1 MRSALGQD
9 AVRVSKGEMAAG
21 GAEVSGG
28 AIAGLVDVDGVD
40 AGVLVLRWEPDAL
53 YLSLIEL
60 LPAFQGR
67 GVGTAV
73 LQSLIARA
81 AARGLPVTL
90 HVLKANAAARRFYAR
105 HGFAVVADEHVR
117 YKMQR
122 MP

>member
-1 MRSALGQD
+1 MRIWTRQATKADFDFLYALH
-9 AVRVSKGEMAAG
+9 VAAMRPSIEATWG
-21 GAEVSGG
+21 WHEPWQRAYF
-28 AIAGLVDVDGVD
+28 ARKWDPAPRRIIRVDGVD

-90 HVLKANAAARRFYAR
+90 HVLKA
-105 HGFAVVADEHVR
+105 
-117 YKMQR
+117 
-122 MP
+122 